1 MMMSKKKL
9 TEKQRLANK
18 KKYLETLRI
27 RYNLYRDAGYTADES
42 RKLRFK
48 ALDVSN
54 IKTDKKSGKVV
65 KKTNYKRAK
74 KDLKVDRYVIDSKE
88 IENDTTYSRWG
99 MLTQDKRYRDDTA
112 RIVKYLQKRYGL
124 SNDQAY
130 YFIYTMFQSN
140 MTFKQTK
147 EQLLTNK
154 EFEIYDQTKK
164 QRLQAG
170 ESNRVKTK
178 RSKGKRNEKGMMYS
192 NKEIDDLRKRRKK

>member
-1 MMMSKKKL
+1 MMSKKKL
-9 TEKQRLANK
+9 TEKQKQVRR

-27 RYNLYRDAGYTADES
+27 RYNLYRDAGYTADEA

-54 IKTDKKSGKVV
+54 IKTDKRTGKII

-74 KDLKVDRYVIDSKE
+74 DDLGVDRYVNDAKE

-99 MLTQDKRYRDDTA
+99 MLTHDKRYRDDTA
-112 RIVKYLQKRYGL
+112 RIAKHLQKRYKL

-130 YFIYTMFQSN
+130 YFLYIMFKSN
-140 MTFKQTK
+140 MTFRQAK

-154 EFEIYDQTKK
+154 EFEIYDKK
-164 QRLQAG
+164 
-170 ESNRVKTK
+170 K
-178 RSKGKRNEKGMMYS
+178 RGK
-192 NKEIDDLRKRRKK
+192 